1 VPKNPEGYLTVA
13 EIIPGS
19 WGLLL
24 AIETRSLKS
33 LLLTKIKTN
42 KGAKPARVILFWI
55 TFSFVLL
62 INEASCNFGRQSVFL
77 FLNKL

>member
-19 WGLLL
+19 WGLPL

-42 KGAKPARVILFWI
+42 KGAKTARVILFWI
-55 TFSFVLL
+55 AFSFVLL
-62 INEASCNFGRQSVFL
+62 IC
-77 FLNKL
+77 